1 MKLCAHHTMSHDCE
15 VCHENPEP
23 SPLEFQFV
31 WKETLGMYHSL
42 SPSPPSSSSEPPSPN
57 TNSPSP
63 APNRKAKPMS
73 DQEIFMIQSEIA
85 AEAEQRGFDDP
96 DNRPDHEHIEDDET

>member
-31 WKETLGMYHSL
+31 WKETLGMVSFFVAL
-42 SPSPPSSSSEPPSPN
+42 STLILLGTALS
-57 TNSPSP
+57 
-63 APNRKAKPMS
+63 
-73 DQEIFMIQSEIA
+73 
-85 AEAEQRGFDDP
+85 
-96 DNRPDHEHIEDDET
+96 

>member
-1 MKLCAHHTMSHDCE
+1 
-15 VCHENPEP
+15 
-23 SPLEFQFV
+23 
-31 WKETLGMYHSL
+31 
-42 SPSPPSSSSEPPSPN
+42 
-57 TNSPSP
+57 
-63 APNRKAKPMS
+63 MS